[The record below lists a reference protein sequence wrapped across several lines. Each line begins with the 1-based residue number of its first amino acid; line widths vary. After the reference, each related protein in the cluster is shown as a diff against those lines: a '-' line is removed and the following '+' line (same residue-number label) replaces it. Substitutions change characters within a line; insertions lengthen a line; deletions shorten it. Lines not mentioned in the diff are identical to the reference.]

1 MNRTSL
7 PVVVIGA
14 GPVGLAAAA
23 HLVNAGETPIV
34 LEAGEAVGASVRSWG
49 HVRLFSPWQYN
60 IDPVAGTFLEQRGW
74 RAPDAETFP
83 TGAELV
89 EQYLAPLANLPQLRP
104 HIRLNHTV
112 LSVTRQGFD
121 KMKTVGRE
129 EAPFLLTVQTPTG
142 EDELL
147 AKAVIDASG
156 TYTSPNPVGAS
167 GVPALGERAL
177 ATHIYYGIPDV
188 LNVHRS
194 RYAGRSVLVVG
205 SGHSAFNAV
214 LDLATL
220 AEAEPATTITWVV
233 RKADMRHVY
242 GGGENDAL
250 AARGE
255 LGLRVQH
262 LVETGMVRLVTAFN
276 VQRLVAEGTHVVV
289 VGERETV
296 GPFDQIIA
304 TTGFRPDVSLLSELR
319 LDLDAGVES
328 PSVLAPLIDPNFH
341 SCGTVRPHGAEE
353 LRHPETDFYIVGM
366 KSYGRAPTFLMLTGY
381 EQVRSVVAAIT
392 GDWEAARDVQLELP
406 ETGVCFTDLNAP
418 GSGCCTVSANVAAL
432 VGAGAAVSCASPA
445 AVSVSASPPPFKQ
458 YGSVALTVL
467 NNEPSS
473 CCTPETQGQADC
485 CDPQVSTG
493 CCETTSSEP
502 CCSPSSSA
510 GQQQS

>member
-1 MNRTSL
+1 MNRSSL

-23 HLVNAGETPIV
+23 HLVNAGETPLV
-34 LEAGEAVGASVRSWG
+34 LEAGGAVGASIRSWG

-60 IDPVAGTFLEQRGW
+60 IDSIAGKLLEQNGW
-74 RAPDAETFP
+74 RSPDAETFP

-89 EQYLAPLANLPQLRP
+89 EHYLSPLACLPQLNP
-104 HIRLNHTV
+104 HIRLNHEV
-112 LSVTRQGFD
+112 LAVTRQGFD

-129 EAPFLLTVQTPTG
+129 DAPFLLTVQTPDG
-142 EDELL
+142 EDEII

-156 TYTSPNPVGAS
+156 TYTSPNPLGAS
-167 GVPALGERAL
+167 GVPALGERAF
-177 ATHIYYGIPDV
+177 ANHIYYGIPDI
-188 LNVHRS
+188 LRVHRP

-220 AEAEPATTITWVV
+220 ADEEPSTNITWVV

-242 GGGENDAL
+242 GGGANDVL

-255 LGLRVQH
+255 LGLRVQQ
-262 LVETGMVRLVTAFN
+262 LVKTGVVRLVTSFK
-276 VQRLVAEGTHVVV
+276 VQRLVAEGKRVVV

-296 GPFDQIIA
+296 GPFDEIIA
-304 TTGFRPDVSLLSELR
+304 TTGFRPDMSLLSELR

-328 PSVLAPLIDPNFH
+328 PTVLAPLIDPNFH

-353 LRHPETDFYIVGM
+353 LKHPEQDFYIVGM

-392 GDWEAARDVQLELP
+392 GDWDAARDVQLELP

-418 GSGCCTVSANVAAL
+418 GGGCCTVSSDVVEL
-432 VGAGAAVSCASPA
+432 VGAEATTSCSTPAVVNSSDNT
-445 AVSVSASPPPFKQ
+445 SPFKQ
-458 YGSVALTVL
+458 YGGVALTVL
-467 NNEPSS
+467 SNEPAA
-473 CCTPETQGQADC
+473 CCTSQTQGQADC
-485 CDPQVSTG
+485 CEPQESTG
-493 CCETTSSEP
+493 CCETTSGEA
-502 CCSPSSSA
+502 CCSTH
-510 GQQQS
+510 GHVDQRQS